1 MANHIDLSQIFQ
13 TVSSALASQQNDL
26 NEADSYNHD
35 HGDHMVQ
42 IFDLVQKAVSKKSDE
57 PVADQL
63 AYASKVL
70 SKESDSGSA
79 KLYADGL
86 ANAAKSFAGSELN
99 ADNLTTLVQSLM
111 NVSQPQEQAPQSES
125 GNVLGSLLSGL
136 MGGQEKAS
144 EEDSALG
151 MDDLLRAGL
160 AFYQS
165 KQSGDSNMEAAMD
178 ALMAASPMG
187 QSAHRSQSGS
197 IVASTIMSFAK
208 NLGGK

>member
-1 MANHIDLSQIFQ
+1 MANNIDLSQIFQ
-13 TVSSALASQQNDL
+13 TVSAALASQQSDL

-70 SKESDSGSA
+70 SKESESGSA

-86 ANAAKSFAGSELN
+86 ANAAKSFTGSELN
-99 ADNLTTLVQSLM
+99 ADNLTTLVQGLM

-125 GNVLGSLLSGL
+125 GNVLSSLLSGL

>member
-1 MANHIDLSQIFQ
+1 MANNIDLSQIFQ
-13 TVSSALASQQNDL
+13 TVSAALATQQSDL

-86 ANAAKSFAGSELN
+86 ANAAKTFTGSELN
-99 ADNLTTLVQSLM
+99 ADNLTTLVQGLM
-111 NVSQPQEQAPQSES
+111 NVSPAQEQAPQSES
-125 GNVLGSLLSGL
+125 GNPLGSLLSGL

-144 EEDSALG
+144 EEDSTLG
-151 MDDLLRAGL
+151 MDDVLRAGL

-197 IVASTIMSFAK
+197 IVASTIMSFAR